1 MRFLLPSFSLVLAVL
16 FGLAAL
22 TGCAKHGSKTATFGS
37 SSELLAYGVYSA
49 QVQDSIGMA
58 TKLSLNQN
66 HTYSR
71 KKFQGPCL
79 LIEEKGEWKSDQDA
93 IDFRL
98 TEMRKRDD
106 CNSEDW
112 RVEKMDTPTS
122 RMLRNVTTN
131 SFDLLDQ
138 EDDASAQWI
147 RFIKH

>member
-1 MRFLLPSFSLVLAVL
+1 MRFLLPIFSFAIAAV
-16 FGLAAL
+16 FGLASL
-22 TGCAKHGSKTATFGS
+22 TGCAKHSTKIATFGS

-49 QVQDSIGMA
+49 QGQDNRGMA

-66 HTYSR
+66 YTYSR

-79 LIEEKGEWKSDQDA
+79 LIEERGEWKSDQEA
-93 IDFRL
+93 INFRL
-98 TEMRKRDD
+98 TEIRKRDD

-147 RFIKH
+147 RFLKH